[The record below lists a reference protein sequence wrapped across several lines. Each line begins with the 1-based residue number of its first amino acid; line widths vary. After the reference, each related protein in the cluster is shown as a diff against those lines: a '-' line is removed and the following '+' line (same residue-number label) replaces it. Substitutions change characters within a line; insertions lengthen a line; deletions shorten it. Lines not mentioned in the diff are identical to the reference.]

1 MLCCDDCRSLRAS
14 RDSAN
19 SSIADD
25 AHAQCLAD
33 ELYGGGGHVAGV
45 GQQQQQQ
52 EATPRPKRWSLSPVQ
67 HSVEVDDAETVREPD
82 GGELV
87 QHSVEVD
94 DAETVREPDGG
105 EPVRHAATA
114 VTSLQLIMMYMMY
127 NVLHSFIAL
136 LIILAY
142 IYMRIVQSIF

>member
-33 ELYGGGGHVAGV
+33 ELYGGGGHVACV
-45 GQQQQQQ
+45 GQQQQQQQQQ

-82 GGELV
+82 GGEPV
-87 QHSVEVD
+87 Q
-94 DAETVREPDGG
+94 
-105 EPVRHAATA
+105 HAATA
-114 VTSLQLIMMYMMY
+114 VTSLQLIIMYLY
-127 NVLHSFIAL
+127 IVLHNC
-136 LIILAY
+136 
-142 IYMRIVQSIF
+142 

>member
-33 ELYGGGGHVAGV
+33 ELYGGGGGHVAGV
-45 GQQQQQQ
+45 GQQQ

-82 GGELV
+82 GGEPV
-87 QHSVEVD
+87 Q
-94 DAETVREPDGG
+94 
-105 EPVRHAATA
+105 HAATA
-114 VTSLQLIMMYMMY
+114 VTSLQLIIMYLY
-127 NVLHSFIAL
+127 IVLHNC
-136 LIILAY
+136 
-142 IYMRIVQSIF
+142 

>member
-82 GGELV
+82 GGE
-87 QHSVEVD
+87 
-94 DAETVREPDGG
+94 
-105 EPVRHAATA
+105 PVRHAATA